1 LAKKYGREL
10 VNANVARLLVVVF
23 VAWGSIA
30 SCRDAIRIDGSSDAA
45 ADRSFQ
51 RMMESL
57 KPDEQEMLSVALVQ
71 INLGD
76 AQSVYDMLRDPN
88 KQHPSAA
95 HVRDKIAGMTASE
108 IIDFARKTSTTKVI
122 VKGQEP
128 GIPQDLLRPLVGGQP
143 PISLAETVW
152 VIEANVNGNTKQ
164 DVYALHADHSMTLIE
179 SEKTQGGTAR
189 WQQAGEEV
197 RLSMSDGFSVY
208 LGHVVDATTIK
219 GDGGNKN
226 GFRWT
231 WTATK
236 R

>member
-1 LAKKYGREL
+1 LLSVAITCL
-10 VNANVARLLVVVF
+10 SVAR
-23 VAWGSIA
+23 A
-30 SCRDAIRIDGSSDAA
+30 REPIRIDGSSDDAA
-45 ADRSFQ
+45 NRSFQ

-76 AQSVYDMLRDPN
+76 AQSVYYMLRDPN

-108 IIDFARKTSTTKVI
+108 IVDFAKRTSTTKVI

-143 PISLAETVW
+143 SIGLADTEW
-152 VIEANVNGNTKQ
+152 VIEANVNGNIKQ

-179 SEKTQGGTAR
+179 SEKTQGGPAR
-189 WQQAGEEV
+189 WQQAGDEV
-197 RLSMSDGFSVY
+197 RLSMGDGFSVY
-208 LGHVVDATTIK
+208 LGQVVDARTMK